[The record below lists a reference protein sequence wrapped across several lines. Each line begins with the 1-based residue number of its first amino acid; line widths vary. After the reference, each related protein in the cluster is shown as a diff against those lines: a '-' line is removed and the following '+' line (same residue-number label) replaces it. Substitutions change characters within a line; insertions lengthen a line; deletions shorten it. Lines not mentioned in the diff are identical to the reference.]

1 MKAETIFLIGF
12 VVVIMAVIVVKTQQ
26 HIPYVPAT
34 IQIDG
39 TPSKYSYEPSRVVT
53 AKVPSEDGEYLEVDI
68 PAGAT
73 ICADPSVDW
82 EYRDMDGVWGTS
94 LKGNMAR
101 AHSRHGA
108 VNARYALVPTGK
120 PCPAG

>member
-1 MKAETIFLIGF
+1 MKAETIFLICF
-12 VVVIMAVIVVKTQQ
+12 VVVIMGFIVVKTQR
-26 HIPYVPAT
+26 HIPYVPA
-34 IQIDG
+34 ILQVDG
-39 TPSKYSYEPSRVVT
+39 TPSKYAYEPGRIVT
-53 AKVPSEDGEYLEVDI
+53 AKVPSEDGEYLTVDI
-68 PAGAT
+68 PAGAM

-108 VNARYALVPTGK
+108 VNARYALVPTGGS
-120 PCPAG
+120 CPAG